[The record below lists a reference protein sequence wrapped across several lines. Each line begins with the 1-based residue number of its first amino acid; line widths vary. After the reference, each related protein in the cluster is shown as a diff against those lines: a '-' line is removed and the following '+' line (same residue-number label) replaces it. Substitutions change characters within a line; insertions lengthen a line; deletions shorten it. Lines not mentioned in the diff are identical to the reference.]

1 MANTNRRRDGNR
13 PGPPPAIDRVQQKAS
28 YRQTARGQRVDPP
41 GARLGQGPTPDA
53 KIRQR
58 VLNRNQDARR
68 NMRERRGAS
77 GPPEMG
83 LSEGFMAEGTG
94 MPRRERPIGTPPG
107 QPAPPP
113 RRVATTG
120 GLHGPDLFG
129 PVRGRGGDPRAR
141 RDVGGASRPEVSP
154 EGKIQEDQE
163 FRGLPRATQVEIEK
177 GRMSL
182 DEALGRP
189 SQRRLRTFDRLA
201 ARMGLT
207 EEQMAD
213 PQFQMARLGPTASKE
228 QQMGIME
235 AALSAQRGDRAGAAG
250 EVAQPTVQEDAV
262 MEDIEEA
269 VGVSPA
275 GVEEAPVASAE
286 VATSPTLPQGAEG
299 ADQVRTAAAQEIAAG
314 GLPAPP
320 GEVDAQGDFRPSPGI
335 SEQEAASSIQAQT
348 EAVMQQQP
356 EPPMPKSSLGADSP
370 IEQADSKQKLRSGTR
385 HHIREIGMQTAGM
398 DPKSAKELERK
409 AVRDFDLF
417 GEYPGMDD
425 PHSPPPPI
433 RPGKNSFNPMTG
445 QWVTP
450 EGQVSVLDRMAPS
463 KARGPDTVMTADA
476 VRKGEVR

>member
-120 GLHGPDLFG
+120 GLHGPALFG

-182 DEALGRP
+182 EEALGRTP
-189 SQRRLRTFDRLA
+189 KPRRMEGRGEPEVEA
-201 ARMGLT
+201 
-207 EEQMAD
+207 
-213 PQFQMARLGPTASKE
+213 GP
-228 QQMGIME
+228 
-235 AALSAQRGDRAGAAG
+235 
-250 EVAQPTVQEDAV
+250 VQEGDG
-262 MEDIEEA
+262 DIPP
-269 VGVSPA
+269 GQQQ
-275 GVEEAPVASAE
+275 APVASAE

-445 QWVTP
+445 QWVPP

>member
-41 GARLGQGPTPDA
+41 GARLGQGQTPDA

-177 GRMSL
+177 GRMAL
-182 DEALGRP
+182 EEALGRTP
-189 SQRRLRTFDRLA
+189 KPRRMEGRGEPEVEA
-201 ARMGLT
+201 
-207 EEQMAD
+207 
-213 PQFQMARLGPTASKE
+213 GP
-228 QQMGIME
+228 
-235 AALSAQRGDRAGAAG
+235 
-250 EVAQPTVQEDAV
+250 VQEGDG
-262 MEDIEEA
+262 DIPP
-269 VGVSPA
+269 GQQQ
-275 GVEEAPVASAE
+275 APVASAE

-445 QWVTP
+445 QWVPP
-450 EGQVSVLDRMAPS
+450 EGQVSVFDRMAPS

>member
-83 LSEGFMAEGTG
+83 FSEGFTLGGE

-107 QPAPPP
+107 QAAPPP
-113 RRVATTG
+113 RGTIVDGPPG
-120 GLHGPDLFG
+120 G
-129 PVRGRGGDPRAR
+129 GR
-141 RDVGGASRPEVSP
+141 
-154 EGKIQEDQE
+154 IQDNPE
-163 FRGLPRATQVEIEK
+163 FRNLPRATQVAIEK

-182 DEALGRP
+182 EEALGRTP
-189 SQRRLRTFDRLA
+189 KPRRMEGRGEPEVEA
-201 ARMGLT
+201 
-207 EEQMAD
+207 
-213 PQFQMARLGPTASKE
+213 GP
-228 QQMGIME
+228 
-235 AALSAQRGDRAGAAG
+235 
-250 EVAQPTVQEDAV
+250 VQEGDG
-262 MEDIEEA
+262 DIPP
-269 VGVSPA
+269 GQQQ
-275 GVEEAPVASAE
+275 APVASAE